1 MGRLTQMQIAK
12 LGDGYHSDG
21 TIAGLYLRVR
31 GAAREWRFRR
41 TVSKRRYEISL
52 GNRNVDLQAAR
63 RKAAEIRTMTDEEF
77 LELCNR
83 APESVPQNLTFSEV
97 AEKFCAWKVSRGD
110 WVLGEKNEAN
120 YKGRLANHILPVL
133 GRYTIDT
140 ITPAKVSQISERLK
154 DKPETLKRSLRI
166 VRMVF
171 DWAKSMGYIKGDNPA
186 DPKGALQ
193 FLAPKVVKKNANMGA
208 LPIDRVPDFIAELFQ
223 INSMGSLLFIFSV
236 LTVTRSLTARL
247 AKWEDI
253 DLKEAEWVISF
264 KDLKISDNGS
274 LRVPLSSQV
283 VSLLESL
290 PGEREGYIFASTNGG
305 IFSDAVF
312 SSLIIKLNRR
322 TPAKSR
328 WIDEEQTAA
337 TGEEVRATQHGIAR
351 SCFRTW
357 AQNDSLGNDARFD
370 PQIAEICL
378 HHKVDDGYGGAYNR
392 NKFWLRR
399 REMMQAWAD
408 FCLSRTPKAL
418 LDAEHPGPHK
428 GFQPGHKF
436 FGPKSVDN

>member
-1 MGRLTQMQIAK
+1 MARLTQALIPK

-21 TIAGLYLRVR
+21 TISGLYLRVR
-31 GAAREWRFRR
+31 GPSREWRFRR

-63 RKAAEIRTMTDEEF
+63 KKAAEIWTMDDEAF
-77 LELCNR
+77 LELCDR
-83 APESVPQNLTFSEV
+83 APDRVPQRLRFSEI
-97 AEKFCAWKVSRGD
+97 ADKFCEWRIAHGD
-110 WVLGEKNEAN
+110 WVSGGKIEAT
-120 YKGRLANHILPVL
+120 YKGRLNNHILPVI
-133 GRYTIDT
+133 GKYAIDR
-140 ITPAKVSQISERLK
+140 ITPAQVAQIGEKLT
-154 DKPETLKRSLRI
+154 DKPDTLVRSVRI
-166 VRMVF
+166 VRMIF
-171 DWAKSMGYIKGDNPA
+171 DWAKSMGYVKGDNPA
-186 DPKGALQ
+186 DPKGALH
-193 FLAPKVVKKNANMGA
+193 FLMPKAPKKSANMGA
-208 LPIDRVPDFIAELFQ
+208 LPIERVPDFMTELFR
-223 INSMGSLLFIFSV
+223 INSMGALLFAFSI

-274 LRVPLSSQV
+274 LRVPLPTQAV
-283 VSLLESL
+283 TLLKSL
-290 PGEREGYIFASTNGG
+290 PGEHAGYIFAGPHGN

-312 SSLIIKLNRR
+312 SALIIKLNRR
-322 TPAKSR
+322 TPAASR

-436 FGPKSVDN
+436 FAPKAAGN